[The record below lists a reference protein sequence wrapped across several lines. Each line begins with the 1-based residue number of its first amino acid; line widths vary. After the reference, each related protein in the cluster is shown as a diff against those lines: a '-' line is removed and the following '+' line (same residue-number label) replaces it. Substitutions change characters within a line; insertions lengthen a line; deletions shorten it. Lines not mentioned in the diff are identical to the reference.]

1 MQQMAEEVREVVR
14 EVVKISDLLD
24 QARAAEAIVLPEE
37 VRANMCPYDVVRLRL
52 LTFRHMIA
60 LADFAAAN
68 PVRWNVIRTH
78 HMCPGLK
85 QKTIAELTGAPMHS
99 VRAWINHAVINPDI
113 WQGIPMPG

>member
-37 VRANMCPYDVVRLRL
+37 VRANLCTYDVVRLRL

-68 PVRWNVIRTH
+68 PLRWKVIRMH
-78 HMCPGLK
+78 HLDPELK
-85 QKTIAELTGAPMHS
+85 QKAIAQLTGASKIS
-99 VRAWINHAVINPDI
+99 VCQWISHAVIDPDV
-113 WQGIPMPG
+113 WRDVPLPG

>member
-1 MQQMAEEVREVVR
+1 MQQMAEEVR

-37 VRANMCPYDVVRLRL
+37 VRARLCTFDVVRLRL

-78 HMCPGLK
+78 HMCPELK
-85 QKTIAELTGAPMHS
+85 QKDIAQFTGAALSS
-99 VRAWINHAVINPDI
+99 VKLWINNAVIDPDV
-113 WQGIPMPG
+113 WQDVPLPG

>member
-85 QKTIAELTGAPMHS
+85 QKDIAQFTGAALSS
-99 VRAWINHAVINPDI
+99 VKLWINNAVIDPDV
-113 WQGIPMPG
+113 WRDVPLPG